1 MCGRYRSEE
10 LTTPLCLLIESTQ
23 TAAICQEFS
32 QGSLRILK
40 IDLARFAGTGAVCG
54 VQSSQR
60 STVPS
65 ALPDLPKG
73 TTTRVPASSR
83 RAKDTSKAFPQH
95 PPLHKLRPR
104 FRQSRRPKA
113 NESSSVP
120 SHNHDMAV
128 FSHLTLH
135 NCFPAPQRCFFPT
148 IRPPHADSAHSK
160 KAAQTTWRSRR
171 PTAIRR
177 SFSHR
182 QASEGGR
189 REMSF
194 ACPL

>member
-1 MCGRYRSEE
+1 M
-10 LTTPLCLLIESTQ
+10 
-23 TAAICQEFS
+23 QE
-32 QGSLRILK
+32 R
-40 IDLARFAGTGAVCG
+40 A
-54 VQSSQR
+54 
-60 STVPS
+60 PS
-65 ALPDLPKG
+65 AAYSPHSEAPFPPPCPIFRKGQQRASPLPADG
-73 TTTRVPASSR
+73 
-83 RAKDTSKAFPQH
+83 AKDTSKAFPQH

-120 SHNHDMAV
+120 SHNHDMDL

-135 NCFPAPQRCFFPT
+135 SRFPAPQRCFFPT

-160 KAAQTTWRSRR
+160 RAAQTTWRSRR

-189 REMSF
+189 QGRSF